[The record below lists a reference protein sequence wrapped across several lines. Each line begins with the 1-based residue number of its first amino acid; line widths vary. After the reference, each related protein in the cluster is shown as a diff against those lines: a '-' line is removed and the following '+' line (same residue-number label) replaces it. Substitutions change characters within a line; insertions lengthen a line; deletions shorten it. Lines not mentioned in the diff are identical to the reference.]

1 MKIFKIWSLAVVL
14 LMTVVACNENNGPTG
29 GGNTGSFENIE
40 NEWKL
45 VSVNGVEADF
55 TVYISFNGG
64 IFSMFQQVYSLDY
77 VFFEGDYTV
86 DGDILSGVYS
96 DGTAWKCDYT
106 GGVSKDG
113 NTLTLVS
120 KETNAITCVYEA
132 CVIPDDVREEA
143 TATRAAEV
151 ERFL

>member
-14 LMTVVACNENNGPTG
+14 LMTVVACGKKSDSSG
-29 GGNTGSFENIE
+29 GGSTGSLENIN

-55 TVYISFNGG
+55 TVYISFNSG
-64 IFSMFQQVYSLDY
+64 IFNMFQQVYSLDY
-77 VFFEGDYTV
+77 VFFEGDYTI
-86 DGDILSGVYS
+86 DGNTLSGVYS

-106 GGVSKDG
+106 GGVSSDG
-113 NTLTLVS
+113 KTLTLVS

-132 CVIPDDVREEA
+132 CEIPDDVRAEA

-151 ERFL
+151 TRFL